1 MPTEPKIKR
10 LVAFVDGQALFHA
23 SREAFGYT
31 YPNYDVTKIVQVVA
45 DLKGWQ
51 PVKTYFYT
59 GVPDMVESA
68 VWHGFWSAKL
78 AVMGT
83 RSITTFTRPLKY
95 ATQTFTLRDGSTQ
108 TVRMGREKGIDVRI
122 ALDVVRLAAQGD
134 FDVGLIFSQDQDL
147 SEAADEVKAISRK
160 LNRWIQIASAYPI
173 GPTYLNKR
181 GINSTQ
187 WVQINKALYDTCI
200 DPNDYR
206 TRPISKSTAPPSP

>member
-83 RSITTFTRPLKY
+83 KLGSVDESLKI
-95 ATQTFTLRDGSTQ
+95 LH
-108 TVRMGREKGIDVRI
+108 VEMK
-122 ALDVVRLAAQGD
+122 
-134 FDVGLIFSQDQDL
+134 
-147 SEAADEVKAISRK
+147 EVKSELHHYDNRLIRIEAK
-160 LNRWIQIASAYPI
+160 L
-173 GPTYLNKR
+173 G
-181 GINSTQ
+181 
-187 WVQINKALYDTCI
+187 
-200 DPNDYR
+200 
-206 TRPISKSTAPPSP
+206 